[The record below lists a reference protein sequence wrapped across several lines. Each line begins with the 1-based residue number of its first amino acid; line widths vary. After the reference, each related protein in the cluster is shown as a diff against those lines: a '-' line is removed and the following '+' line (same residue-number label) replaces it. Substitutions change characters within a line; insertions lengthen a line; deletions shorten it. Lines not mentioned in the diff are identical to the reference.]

1 MGIAW
6 QPQGHCGDCGAAM
19 KGKTTKPIK
28 ILVHPDL
35 ANDFVG
41 EAEVG
46 HTVMVDEILTHYD
59 MVVGPNCWRMTKEL
73 LKHKEVAIRAARK
86 ARE

>member
-6 QPQGHCGDCGAAM
+6 QPHGRCGDCGAIM

-41 EAEVG
+41 EA
-46 HTVMVDEILTHYD
+46 HAIFFYIIIMQEITY
-59 MVVGPNCWRMTKEL
+59 VENGEINQKNCKKTC
-73 LKHKEVAIRAARK
+73 
-86 ARE
+86 